1 MSGLRNL
8 KFVLAVILAATAVHI
23 NAAAAA
29 DLTVRLE
36 SRVSGHADSMWSSV
50 LHAQTEESGFSVEAY
65 TDNQSLPAPVRKP
78 VSSSSAN
85 LVEMPLHDAI
95 YACDEGDIN
104 LLPLNRV
111 IPDGATLAD
120 YIWNGVQPCGI
131 GHSVWAT
138 YAVFDETGYTGESA
152 PVLLQDVFDTVA
164 FPGRR
169 AIKKSPRA
177 IVEWALMNGGVS
189 RRDIYPALS
198 SGKIWPLI
206 EKSLQQIASEI
217 VWVDTDREALE
228 LLDKGLVSFAMVS
241 SNNLVR
247 QIAENKKS
255 HRSVDHYG
263 VIWNGA
269 IAQMSV
275 LAVPKNTATAG
286 VIEFLR
292 FITDPIRNLQM
303 STAHGYAPVGRAQ
316 TALINS
322 NYLAAMPVGEQT
334 NDLFFGNDKWW
345 REQGGY
351 IDAMFH
357 AFIDRTLQLE
367 TAQTDDNIVVA
378 DSSGLRSV
386 HR

>member
-1 MSGLRNL
+1 M
-8 KFVLAVILAATAVHI
+8 
-23 NAAAAA
+23 
-29 DLTVRLE
+29 
-36 SRVSGHADSMWSSV
+36 
-50 LHAQTEESGFSVEAY
+50 
-65 TDNQSLPAPVRKP
+65 
-78 VSSSSAN
+78 
-85 LVEMPLHDAI
+85 
-95 YACDEGDIN
+95 
-104 LLPLNRV
+104 
-111 IPDGATLAD
+111 
-120 YIWNGVQPCGI
+120 
-131 GHSVWAT
+131 
-138 YAVFDETGYTGESA
+138 
-152 PVLLQDVFDTVA
+152 
-164 FPGRR
+164 
-169 AIKKSPRA
+169 
-177 IVEWALMNGGVS
+177 
-189 RRDIYPALS
+189 
-198 SGKIWPLI
+198 
-206 EKSLQQIASEI
+206 
-217 VWVDTDREALE
+217 
-228 LLDKGLVSFAMVS
+228 SFAKVS